1 MVVRR
6 LPSLNGLR
14 AFEAAGR
21 HGSFTAAAKELNVT
35 QTAVSRMVRLL
46 EQRFG
51 FALFRRHA
59 NALELT
65 AQGKAF
71 LSGLTDSFDSIARLT
86 EQVASMRAGP
96 VLTVGVG
103 PTLAVNWLIPRL
115 AGFYRSH
122 PEIEV
127 RMATGGATRPV
138 RDDWTCT
145 IRRDVSPWPGYI
157 AEQLFPS
164 TLVPVCTPAL
174 AAGLRHPSDLRN
186 ATLIFVPHLSN
197 DWPCWFEAAGVHTPI
212 RPAGEVYFDNN
223 AMAMQA
229 VLDGVGIAVA
239 QPLYVTD
246 ALATGR
252 LVAPFP
258 IVATKP
264 EAWYLQYRPMR
275 EEDPALLAF
284 RNWLHGEA
292 ERQRQIETELIKRPL
307 NLIENALE
315 LEERAEGSAAAPPAR
330 RRSGRKIA
338 KPSTP

>member
-1 MVVRR
+1 MPRR

-21 HGSFTAAAKELNVT
+21 HGSFTAAAQELNVT
-35 QTAVSRMVRLL
+35 QSAVSRMVRLL
-46 EQRFG
+46 EERLG

-59 NALELT
+59 NALEST
-65 AQGKAF
+65 VQGQAL

-86 EQVASMRAGP
+86 DQVAAMRAGP

-115 AGFYRSH
+115 TSFYRSH
-122 PEIEV
+122 PDVEV

-145 IRRDVSPWPGYI
+145 VRRDTDAWPGYI
-157 AEQLFPS
+157 AETLFPS
-164 TLVPVCTPAL
+164 ALVPVCTPAI
-174 AAGLRHPSDLRN
+174 ASGLRHPSDLRG
-186 ATLIFVPHLSN
+186 ATLIFVPHLPN
-197 DWPCWFEAAGVHTPI
+197 EWPCWFEAAGLSLPV
-212 RPAGEVYFDNN
+212 RPAGEVLFDNN

-239 QPLYVTD
+239 QLVYVGD

-258 IVATKP
+258 IVARKR
-264 EAWYLQYRPMR
+264 ESWFLEYRPIR
-275 EEDPALLAF
+275 REDPALLAF
-284 RNWLHGEA
+284 RDWLHGEA
-292 ERQRQIETELIKRPL
+292 ERQRQVEAELQKRT
-307 NLIENALE
+307 
-315 LEERAEGSAAAPPAR
+315 AAPASR
-330 RRSGRKIA
+330 RQRRQRS
-338 KPSTP
+338 